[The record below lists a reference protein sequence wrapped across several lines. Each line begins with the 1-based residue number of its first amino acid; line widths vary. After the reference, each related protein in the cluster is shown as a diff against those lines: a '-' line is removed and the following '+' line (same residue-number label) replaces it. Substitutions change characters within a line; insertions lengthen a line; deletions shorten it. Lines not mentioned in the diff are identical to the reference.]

1 VKPPASDPH
10 APRRSSRSSRTR
22 LRAAIAA
29 AAGASFALAACSSV
43 KDERIGILAPSDSE
57 QQFGPVGDFL
67 DHRCGS
73 LDCHGAIWRNL
84 RVWGCEG
91 QRLSAGDI
99 PSCNRL
105 IGGRPTTPD
114 EHQATYRSLV
124 GLEPATMSAVVEGHG
139 EHPELLTFVR
149 KARGT
154 EGHAGG
160 ALIVP
165 GDPQDTCVVTWLE
178 GATDTDACVKAVL
191 QPTFPMPDGSAE

>member
-1 VKPPASDPH
+1 MSAASRST
-10 APRRSSRSSRTR
+10 PRRSWV
-22 LRAAIAA
+22 RASIGAA
-29 AAGASFALAACSSV
+29 AAASFALAACSSV
-43 KDERIGILAPSDSE
+43 KDDRIGILAPSDSE
-57 QQFGPVGDFL
+57 QQFGPVGDYL

-73 LDCHGAIWRNL
+73 LDCHGAIWRNF

-91 QRLSAGDI
+91 ARLSPDDI

-124 GLEPATMSAVVEGHG
+124 GLEPATMSEVVAGHG

-165 GDPQDTCVVTWLE
+165 GDSQDECVVSWLQ

-191 QPTFPMPDGSAE
+191 EPTFPMPDGSVE